1 MGAFLGKPKKE
12 KEFESGEGNGLQY
25 GLCAMQGWRVEME
38 DAHCVRIGLSKALA
52 NNSFFAVFDGHAGD
66 FVSKYSSEHL
76 IDVILN
82 LWHLEC
88 ENLGIDSLNGD
99 VLKTDTALED
109 PEILEKFKQKVIEG
123 FLKIDTDMKNL
134 PEFTENG
141 IRSGTTAVAAFLT
154 PKKVIFANCG
164 DSRALLCS
172 KNSIKFATS
181 DHKPY
186 NEEER
191 KRIENAGGSV
201 MIQRVN
207 GSLAVSR
214 ALGDYDYK
222 NSPQLPATAQLVSPK
237 PEVDIIERSED
248 DQYLLLACDGVWDV
262 MSNEEIVQY
271 ITSRL
276 LVHSDLKVILEEL
289 LETCLAKVCTLFS
302 NFKFS

>member
-1 MGAFLGKPKKE
+1 M
-12 KEFESGEGNGLQY
+12 Y
-25 GLCAMQGWRVEME
+25 G
-38 DAHCVRIGLSKALA
+38 
-52 NNSFFAVFDGHAGD
+52 
-66 FVSKYSSEHL
+66 
-76 IDVILN
+76 
-82 LWHLEC
+82 
-88 ENLGIDSLNGD
+88 
-99 VLKTDTALED
+99 
-109 PEILEKFKQKVIEG
+109 
-123 FLKIDTDMKNL
+123 
-134 PEFTENG
+134 
-141 IRSGTTAVAAFLT
+141 
-154 PKKVIFANCG
+154 
-164 DSRALLCS
+164 
-172 KNSIKFATS
+172 
-181 DHKPY
+181 
-186 NEEER
+186 EER

-302 NFKFS
+302 NFKFSWFFFISNEYGT